1 MPNPRST
8 VLGVRHLRSLVAC
21 ALVVATACSSGGPE
35 PIRPELEI
43 DNLLLITI
51 DTLRADHV
59 GSIGYER
66 PTTPNMD
73 RLGLRSA
80 VFTQAIAQSS
90 WTRASVA
97 SYMTGLYPT
106 TIGLTCHNFRVPK
119 ADCDLL
125 PQAATTLAEVLQ
137 GDGFR
142 TIGIVAN
149 INVDAV
155 FGFDQGYDEFASVA
169 ESLAR
174 DDPDWRLHADWF
186 DATTREV
193 TDQAIAWLDG
203 REPQDGRFL
212 LNLHYLDPHDPY
224 EPPEPQRSA
233 FDPGDYAV
241 DPRVRELVALYD
253 GEILH
258 VDQELNRLF
267 DRLET
272 LGLAERTAIVILSD
286 HGEEFHD
293 HGGVRHGFTMFDEQ
307 IRVPLI
313 VSVPGLTDGGRRIDR
328 QVRLLDVMPTVL
340 DVLDVRAPTALQ
352 GSSLLALLSGVD
364 TDPEP
369 ALSEWGYSSLV
380 SFRAPPWKLI
390 YDIETETPAL
400 YNIETDP
407 LERDDVAQNEPRVV
421 ARLTDRMTDVLSD
434 ALEAGRAL
442 DADTGEVQLSR
453 AQIERLEALGY
464 VD

>member
-1 MPNPRST
+1 M
-8 VLGVRHLRSLVAC
+8 LVAAAC
-21 ALVVATACSSGGPE
+21 APGGEE
-35 PIRPELEI
+35 PVRADLRI
-43 DNLLLITI
+43 DNLVLVTI

-59 GSIGYER
+59 GANGYAR
-66 PTTPNMD
+66 GTTPNLD
-73 RLGLRSA
+73 RLGHRSA

-125 PQAATTLAEVLQ
+125 PQSATTLAEVLRD
-137 GDGFR
+137 GGFR
-142 TIGIVAN
+142 TAGIVAN

-155 FGFDQGYDEFASVA
+155 FGFDQGYQEFTSVA
-169 ESLAR
+169 ENLAE
-174 DDPDWRLHADWF
+174 DDPDWRLHTGWF

-193 TDQAIAWLDG
+193 TDRALEWLDARG
-203 REPQDGRFL
+203 TEGGRFL

-224 EPPEPQRSA
+224 EPPEPERSA
-233 FDPGDYAV
+233 FDPRDYDV
-241 DPRVRELVALYD
+241 DPRVRELVARYD

-258 VDQELNRLF
+258 VDQQFDRVL

-272 LGLAERTAIVILSD
+272 LGLTDRTAVVILSD

-293 HGGVRHGFTMFDEQ
+293 HGDVRHGFTMFDEQ
-307 IRVPLI
+307 LRVPLI
-313 VSVPGLTDGGRRIDR
+313 LSVPGLTDGGHRIDR
-328 QVRLLDVMPTVL
+328 QVRLLDVMPTLL
-340 DVLDVRAPTALQ
+340 DVLALEAPAALQ
-352 GSSLLALLSGVD
+352 GASLLPLLSGVD
-364 TDPEP
+364 SEPEP
-369 ALSEWGYSSLV
+369 ALSEWGYRPLI

-390 YDIETETPAL
+390 YDIETESATL
-400 YNIETDP
+400 YNLETDP
-407 LERDDVAQNEPRVV
+407 RELNDVARDEPRVV
-421 ARLTDRMTDVLSD
+421 ARLTDQMTDVLAD
-434 ALEAGRAL
+434 ALDAGRAL
-442 DADTGEVQLSR
+442 AADSGEVQLSR